1 MGAVTDKELKN
12 YYSQITRL
20 AVCERKKK
28 KDFLLELKENIE
40 EFVSDSPEATLE
52 EIEKL
57 FGTPEV
63 IAQSLVSNT
72 DSAKIRKQV
81 QIKKAVV
88 VSLIIAL
95 VIYALFVVLSL
106 IDVHTEA
113 HGYFEEGFL
122 IVSGIVKGG
131 VQI

>member
-28 KDFLLELKENIE
+28 KAFLLELKENIE

-95 VIYALFVVLSL
+95 IIYALFVVLSL

-113 HGYFEEGFL
+113 HGYFGEGFL
-122 IVSGIVKGG
+122 VVSGIVKGG